1 MLARIVR
8 HEARLIVADPTLW
21 VLALILAGV
30 VGYGVL
36 NGASWVAFQSET
48 LATAAEEESSRLEDL
63 RDRLGSPGM
72 EDLFAPEGLNAALVG
87 RSQGARYAEMPPGP
101 LAALVI
107 GQSDLY
113 PYYFK
118 VTTEG
123 QQSFLGDDEIENPS
137 HLLTGR
143 FDLGFVIIALFPLA
157 ILTLGYNLL
166 SSEKERGTLVLLL
179 SQPVTLRTLVL
190 GKVLTRG
197 LMVMVL
203 AVGIS
208 LGGFAI
214 NGGDLSS
221 PSGLARA
228 GLWLAVVLAY
238 GAFWFALAVAVNAL
252 GRSSATNALALAAA
266 WLAFVAVVPAL
277 VNVLVKTLHPVPS
290 RVELVQAI
298 RNASNEAQSEGSRL
312 RAQYFEDHPELLGE
326 EANYDEFAIQ
336 TLAAQEAVEDS
347 IQGVL
352 QRYETQLR
360 RQQTMVDRLRF
371 LSPAIVTLEALQDV
385 AGTGSARF
393 RHFLDQV
400 DSFHQEW
407 RAYFRP
413 RILLSEPIRK
423 EDLETLPE
431 FEFQEESTRSVAI
444 RATVGLLGL
453 LAPALIVG
461 WIGRAALRRYP
472 IVG

>member
-21 VLALILAGV
+21 ALALVLAGV
-30 VGYGVL
+30 VGYGVV
-36 NGASWVAFQSET
+36 NGASWVAFQRET
-48 LATAAEEESSRLEDL
+48 LSAAAEEESARYEDL
-63 RDRLGSPGM
+63 QARFGSPGF
-72 EDLFAPEGLNAALVG
+72 DDGLNAALVG
-87 RSQGARYAEMPPGP
+87 RSLGARYVSMPPGP

-157 ILTLGYNLL
+157 ILALSYNLL
-166 SSEKERGTLVLLL
+166 SSEKERGTLTLLL
-179 SQPVTLRTLVL
+179 SQPVTLQTLVL

-208 LGGFAI
+208 IGGFAI
-214 NGGDLSS
+214 SGGDFSDHEGMAL
-221 PSGLARA
+221 A

-238 GAFWFALAVAVNAL
+238 GAFWFALAVAINAL

-266 WLAFVAVVPAL
+266 WLALVAVVPAL
-277 VNVLVKTLHPVPS
+277 VNVLVKTLYPVPS

-298 RNASNEAQSEGSRL
+298 RTASNEAQSEGSRL
-312 RAQYFEDHPELLGE
+312 RARYFEDHPELVGA
-326 EANYDEFAIQ
+326 EADYDEYAIQ
-336 TLAAQEAVEDS
+336 TLAVQEAVEASVQD
-347 IQGVL
+347 VL
-352 QRYETQLR
+352 GLYETQLR
-360 RQQTMVDRLRF
+360 RQQSLVDRLRF

-400 DSFHQEW
+400 EAFHADW
-407 RAYFRP
+407 RAFFRP
-413 RILLSEPIRK
+413 RILRGEPIRA
-423 EDLETLPE
+423 EDLANLPE
-431 FEFQEESTRSVAI
+431 FRFQEESTGSVAARSAVGLAGLLTPTLI
-444 RATVGLLGL
+444 VGLL
-453 LAPALIVG
+453 
-461 WIGRAALRRYP
+461 GRAALRRYP